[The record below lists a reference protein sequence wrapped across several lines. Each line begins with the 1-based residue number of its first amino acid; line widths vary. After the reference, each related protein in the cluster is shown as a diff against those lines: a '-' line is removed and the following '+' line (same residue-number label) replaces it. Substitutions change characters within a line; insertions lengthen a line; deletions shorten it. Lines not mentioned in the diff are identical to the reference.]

1 MGGEKM
7 NDERMQQEYEF
18 VMEGITTR
26 MQTALEKMSAAMR
39 WLCITSVIMLLMAVA
54 GIIISNVIM
63 INHTND
69 IVSGVSAYEAV
80 SEQRSGAND

>member
-1 MGGEKM
+1 MSD
-7 NDERMQQEYEF
+7 NERMQQEYEF

-39 WLCITSVIMLLMAVA
+39 WMCITSVIMLLLAVA
-54 GIIISNVIM
+54 GIIISNLIM

-69 IVSGVSAYEAV
+69 VISGVSAYEAV
-80 SEQRSGAND
+80 SEQRSGADD

>member
-1 MGGEKM
+1 MGD
-7 NDERMQQEYEF
+7 NERLQQELEF

-39 WLCITSVIMLLMAVA
+39 WMCITSVIMLLLAVA
-54 GIIISNVIM
+54 GIIISNMIM

-69 IVSGVSAYEAV
+69 VISGVSAYEAV
-80 SEQRSGAND
+80 LEQRSGADD

>member
-1 MGGEKM
+1 MSD
-7 NDERMQQEYEF
+7 NERMQQEDEF

-39 WLCITSVIMLLMAVA
+39 WMCITSVIMLLLAVT
-54 GIIISNVIM
+54 GIIISNLIM

-69 IVSGVSAYEAV
+69 VISGVSAYEAV
-80 SEQRSGAND
+80 SEQRSGADD